1 MGFWH
6 EKSVTDRASKEIFS
20 CCLHKGSE
28 GGRISSAKS
37 ISPCLS
43 WNLYLK
49 GRLGMWKWENIV
61 LSYRC
66 QLCIFKLNRS
76 DSRNW
81 TVGSCKSF
89 QQYPFSIPL
98 LLWMYCLLIDIEQ
111 CGCAFIWVA
120 TLKILDRM
128 DGKCKPVPSPSPNV
142 CPMSLEAVE
151 SLTIAYSN
159 VCLQLGAGISYPKLQ
174 M

>member
-1 MGFWH
+1 MVCLSFIRQPLEGFIKDSSVLESVPKVEIEDGNRMGFWH

-66 QLCIFKLNRS
+66 
-76 DSRNW
+76 
-81 TVGSCKSF
+81 
-89 QQYPFSIPL
+89 
-98 LLWMYCLLIDIEQ
+98 
-111 CGCAFIWVA
+111 
-120 TLKILDRM
+120 
-128 DGKCKPVPSPSPNV
+128 
-142 CPMSLEAVE
+142 
-151 SLTIAYSN
+151 
-159 VCLQLGAGISYPKLQ
+159 
-174 M
+174 